1 MYRDEKQEKHFYC
14 CLVSGLNIYLYMYIY
29 IDKFN
34 KDQEIFICIDIYS
47 LLFKLLK
54 LENANF

>member
-1 MYRDEKQEKHFYC
+1 
-14 CLVSGLNIYLYMYIY
+14 MYIY
-29 IDKFN
+29 IDKLN

-54 LENANF
+54 LENANFWNSKSAISCKKKK